1 MPTGKY
7 SFEAWEMK
15 EANKKAISEFLKHT
29 DSIGDDMLEDTQ
41 EMLGS
46 MPFILPVQ
54 KNERPD
60 YFALMCIADDMLC
73 RPPNLSAKTAE
84 LVTLAAAA
92 AAGADQ
98 CLKFHIQAAAKEGAT
113 KGEIFDTIMLA
124 ALVGKTKILAS
135 ALREFREAYPE
146 KTRTKKRK

>member
-1 MPTGKY
+1 
-7 SFEAWEMK
+7 MK
-15 EANKKAISEFLKHT
+15 EANKEAISEFLKHA

-41 EMLGS
+41 KMLGS

-92 AAGADQ
+92 AAGAGP

-113 KGEIFDTIMLA
+113 RGEIFDTIMIA

-135 ALREFREAYPE
+135 ALRDFSEAYP
-146 KTRTKKRK
+146 

>member
-1 MPTGKY
+1 
-7 SFEAWEMK
+7 MK
-15 EANKKAISEFLKHT
+15 EANKKAISEFLQHT
-29 DSIGDDMLEDTQ
+29 DSISDDILEDTK

-46 MPFILPVQ
+46 MPFILSVQ

-60 YFALMCIADDMLC
+60 CFALSCLAEDMIC

-84 LVTLAAAA
+84 LVTVAAAA

-98 CLKFHIQAAAKEGAT
+98 CLRFHIRAAAKEGAT
-113 KGEIFDTIMLA
+113 RGEIYDTIMIA
-124 ALVGKTKILAS
+124 ALLGKTKILAP

-146 KTRTKKRK
+146 KSAKKKRK

>member
-1 MPTGKY
+1 
-7 SFEAWEMK
+7 MK
-15 EANKKAISEFLKHT
+15 EANKKAISEFLQHT
-29 DSIGDDMLEDTQ
+29 GSISDDILEDTE

-60 YFALMCIADDMLC
+60 YFALSCLADDMIC

-98 CLKFHIQAAAKEGAT
+98 CMRFHIRAAAKEGAT
-113 KGEIFDTIMLA
+113 KGEIFDTIMIAGL
-124 ALVGKTKILAS
+124 LGKTKVLAP

-146 KTRTKKRK
+146 KSPKKKRK

>member
-1 MPTGKY
+1 
-7 SFEAWEMK
+7 MK
-15 EANKKAISEFLKHT
+15 EANKKAINEFLKHT
-29 DSIGDDMLEDTQ
+29 DSISDDILGDTQ

-54 KNERPD
+54 QNERPD
-60 YFALMCIADDMLC
+60 YFALSCLADDMIC

-92 AAGADQ
+92 ATGAGP
-98 CLKFHIQAAAKEGAT
+98 CLKFHIKAAAKEGAT
-113 KGEIFDTIMLA
+113 RGEIFDTIMIA

-135 ALREFREAYPE
+135 ALRDFCEAYPE
-146 KTRTKKRK
+146 NSPKKKRR

>member
-1 MPTGKY
+1 
-7 SFEAWEMK
+7 MK

-29 DSIGDDMLEDTQ
+29 DSIGDDMLEDTK

-92 AAGADQ
+92 ASGANQ
-98 CLKFHIQAAAKEGAT
+98 CLKFHIRAAAKEGAT
-113 KGEIFDTIMLA
+113 KGEIFDTIMIA

-135 ALREFREAYPE
+135 ALRDFSEAYPE
-146 KTRTKKRK
+146 KSPTKKSR